1 MDINVRAS
9 GEIVILDLEGNL
21 TIGNAEETLRKRIE
35 ELVAS
40 DRKYMLINLA
50 NVPMIDSSGIGG
62 LVKSFTHAKNN
73 GGKLKLLKPTRLAQ
87 QLLSITGLLSVF
99 EVFEDEA
106 VALASF

>member
-9 GEIVILDLEGNL
+9 GEIVILDLAGNL

-35 ELVAS
+35 ELVAN

-62 LVKSFTHAKNN
+62 LVKSFTHTKNN
-73 GGKLKLLKPTRLAQ
+73 GGKLKLLKPTKLAQ

-99 EVFEDEA
+99 EVFDDEA